1 MKKVKDLALFIKY
14 LFYWITSPF
23 NIPIILIAYAIICI
37 PLMLFCTEFLEKYGL
52 ILTVADWILWVISTV
67 HIVKYGKH
75 YLKTAINCYFGTLA
89 YLMLERTDIVFKK
102 HYNWYSDE
110 LYLSI
115 YVLIV
120 LIVIVKS
127 ILDNRQR

>member
-14 LFYWITSPF
+14 LFYWITTPF
-23 NIPIILIAYAIICI
+23 HIPIILIAYAIICI
-37 PLMLFCTEFLEKYGL
+37 PLMLFCTEFLQKNRL
-52 ILTVADWILWVISTV
+52 ILTVIDTILFIISTA
-67 HIVKYGKH
+67 HIVKYNKY

-89 YLMLERTDIVFKK
+89 YLMLERTDIVFKN
-102 HYNWYSDE
+102 YNWYSDE

-115 YVLIV
+115 YILIV
-120 LIVIVKS
+120 CIVIVKS